1 MHPLEHHYYAGP
13 MAINSPLGRAYVIKI
28 LQMYG
33 KQQKATYGKAA
44 MQEDA
49 RIHIELGQWK
59 FKCHK

>member
-1 MHPLEHHYYAGP
+1 M
-13 MAINSPLGRAYVIKI
+13 IKI

-33 KQQKATYGKAA
+33 KQQKVIYDKAA
-44 MQEDA
+44 MQEDG